1 MNYHF
6 SSFYKYSVL
15 YLFFFVQTIE
25 NQKCAL
31 RILAECF
38 FLYMKVISCK

>member
-15 YLFFFVQTIE
+15 NLLFFCTNYRE
-25 NQKCAL
+25 PKMCLAHL
-31 RILAECF
+31 RGTF